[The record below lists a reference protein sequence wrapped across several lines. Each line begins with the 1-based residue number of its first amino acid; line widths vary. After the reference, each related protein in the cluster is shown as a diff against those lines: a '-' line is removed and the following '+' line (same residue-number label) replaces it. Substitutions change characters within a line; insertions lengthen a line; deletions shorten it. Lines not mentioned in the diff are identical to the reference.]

1 MDYNVV
7 SMFKE
12 ILKLSKVQPGETL
25 AVLSEGSIRADYA
38 PCFLA
43 AAQDLGAKVFH
54 LNLPSR
60 AAYAGQLQFG
70 KSGLVDN
77 TAAIEAL
84 KGADIVIDLIGLLF
98 SHEQNELTASGT
110 RVLLVSESIEVLRQ
124 MFPDE
129 TLKRRVK
136 AAGEILAKGRDM
148 HITSKAGTDIR
159 YKLGQYPVLV
169 EYGFADEPG
178 RWDHWPSGFLLTNGN
193 DAGVDGKVVLMP
205 GDIIAAFK
213 RYIETPVT
221 LIVEK
226 GYVTDIQG
234 EGIEAPLLRSYIES
248 FNDPRAYAVSHI
260 GWGMNE
266 KANWFHMA
274 TSKTNDRDRVLNGLA
289 FYGNVLFSMGPN
301 SEVGGDNDTMCH
313 IDMPMRNCSLT
324 LDGQVI
330 VEDGRLVPEELRVP
344 GR

>member
-25 AVLSEGSIRADYA
+25 AVLSEGTIRADYA

-43 AAQDLGAKVFH
+43 AAQELGAKVFH
-54 LNLPSR
+54 VNLPSR

-77 TAAIEAL
+77 PKAIEAL
-84 KGADIVIDLIGLLF
+84 KGADIVIDLVGLLF
-98 SHEQNELTASGT
+98 SHEQNEITASGT
-110 RVLLVSESIEVLRQ
+110 RMLLVSESLEVLRQ

-136 AAGEILAKGRDM
+136 AAGEILARGRDM
-148 HITSKAGTDIR
+148 HIFSKFGTDIR

-193 DAGVDGKVVLMP
+193 DAGVDGKIVLMP

-234 EGIEAPLLRSYIES
+234 DGIEAPLLRSYIES

-289 FYGNVLFSMGPN
+289 FYGNVLFSIGPN

-313 IDMPMRNCSLT
+313 VDMPMRNCSLT
-324 LDGQVI
+324 LDGQLI
-330 VEDGRLVPEELRVP
+330 VDEGRIVPEELRAP

>member
-7 SMFKE
+7 SMFKD
-12 ILKLSKVQPGETL
+12 ILQLSKVKPGETL

-38 PCFLA
+38 PCFLKA
-43 AAQDLGAKVFH
+43 AEELGAKVFH

-60 AAYAGQLQFG
+60 SAYAGQLQFG
-70 KSGLVDN
+70 KSGLVGN
-77 TAAIEAL
+77 QAAIEAL
-84 KGADIVIDLIGLLF
+84 KSADIVIDLVGLLF
-98 SHEQNELTASGT
+98 SHEQNEITASGT
-110 RVLLVSESIEVLRQ
+110 RMLLVSESLEVLRQ

-136 AAGEILAKGRDM
+136 AAGEILSKGRDM

-159 YKLGQYPVLV
+159 YKLGQYPTLI

-193 DAGVDGKVVLMP
+193 DGEVNGKVVLIP

-213 RYIETPVT
+213 RYIERPVT
-221 LIVEK
+221 LIVDK

-234 EGIEAPLLRSYIES
+234 DGIEAPLLRSYIES

-266 KANWFHMA
+266 RANWFHMA

-289 FYGNVLFSMGPN
+289 FYGNVLFSIGPN

-313 IDMPMRNCSLT
+313 VDMPMRNCSLT

-330 VEDGRLVPEELRVP
+330 VEDGRLIPDELRVP

>member
-1 MDYNVV
+1 MAHHVV
-7 SMFKE
+7 NMFKE
-12 ILKLSKVQPGETL
+12 ILKLSDVRAGETL
-25 AVLSEGSIRADYA
+25 AVLSEGTVRTDYA

-43 AAQDLGAKVFH
+43 AAQDLGANVFH

-70 KSGLVDN
+70 KSGLVGN
-77 TAAIEAL
+77 RAAIESL
-84 KGADIVIDLIGLLF
+84 KSADIVIDLVGLLF
-98 SHEQNELTASGT
+98 SHEQNEITASGT
-110 RVLLVSESIEVLRQ
+110 RMLLVSESIEVLRQ

-129 TLKRRVK
+129 SLKRRVK
-136 AAGEILAKGRDM
+136 AAGEILAKGRQM
-148 HITSKAGTDIR
+148 HITSKHGTDIR
-159 YKLGQYPVLV
+159 YTIGQYPVLV

-193 DAGVDGKVVLMP
+193 DGGVDGTIVLMP

-213 RYIETPVT
+213 RYVETPVT
-221 LIVEK
+221 LVVEK
-226 GYVTDIQG
+226 GYVVDIHG
-234 EGIEAPLLRSYIES
+234 HGMEGPLLRSYIES

-313 IDMPMRNCSLT
+313 IDMPMRDCSLT

-330 VEDGRLVPEELRVP
+330 VQDGNLVPDELRAP

>member
-1 MDYNVV
+1 V
-7 SMFKE
+7 
-12 ILKLSKVQPGETL
+12 
-25 AVLSEGSIRADYA
+25 
-38 PCFLA
+38 
-43 AAQDLGAKVFH
+43 
-54 LNLPSR
+54 
-60 AAYAGQLQFG
+60 
-70 KSGLVDN
+70 
-77 TAAIEAL
+77 
-84 KGADIVIDLIGLLF
+84 GLLF
-98 SHEQNELTASGT
+98 SHEQNEITASGT
-110 RVLLVSESIEVLRQ
+110 RMLLVSESIEVLRQ

-129 TLKRRVK
+129 TLRTRVK
-136 AAGEILAKGRDM
+136 AAGEILSKGRDM
-148 HITSKAGTDIR
+148 HITSKFGTDIR
-159 YKLGQYPVLV
+159 YKLGQYPTLV

-193 DAGVDGKVVLMP
+193 DAGVDGKIVLMP

-213 RYIETPVT
+213 RYVETPVT
-221 LIVEK
+221 LTVEK

-234 EGIEAPLLRSYIES
+234 EGMEAPLMRSYIES
-248 FNDPRAYAVSHI
+248 FNDPRAWAVSHI

-330 VEDGRLVPEELRVP
+330 VEDGRLIPDVLRAP

>member
-7 SMFKE
+7 SMFKD
-12 ILKLSKVQPGETL
+12 ILQLSKVKPGETL
-25 AVLSEGSIRADYA
+25 AVLSEGTIRADYA
-38 PCFLA
+38 PCFLKA
-43 AAQDLGAKVFH
+43 AEELGAKVFH
-54 LNLPSR
+54 LNLPAR
-60 AAYAGQLQFG
+60 TAYAGQLQFG
-70 KSGLVDN
+70 KSGLVGN
-77 TAAIEAL
+77 QAAIDAL
-84 KGADIVIDLIGLLF
+84 KSADIVIDLVGLLF
-98 SHEQNELTASGT
+98 SHEQNEITASGT
-110 RVLLVSESIEVLRQ
+110 RMLLVSESLEVLRQ

-136 AAGEILAKGRDM
+136 AAGEILSKGRDM

-159 YKLGQYPVLV
+159 YKLGQYPTLV

-193 DAGVDGKVVLMP
+193 DGGVDGKIVLMP

-213 RYIETPVT
+213 RYIESPVT
-221 LIVEK
+221 MIVEK

-234 EGIEAPLLRSYIES
+234 DGIEAPLLRGYIES

-289 FYGNVLFSMGPN
+289 FYGNVLFSLGPN

-313 IDMPMRNCSLT
+313 VDMPMRNCSLT

-330 VEDGRLVPEELRVP
+330 VQDGRLIPDELRVP

>member
-1 MDYNVV
+1 MDYNMV
-7 SMFKE
+7 SMFKD

-25 AVLSEGSIRADYA
+25 AVLSEGTVRADYA

-43 AAQDLGAKVFH
+43 AAQELGAKVFH

-70 KSGLVDN
+70 KSGLVGN
-77 TAAIEAL
+77 QAAIDAL
-84 KGADIVIDLIGLLF
+84 KSADIVIDLVGLLF
-98 SHEQNELTASGT
+98 SHEQNEITASGT
-110 RVLLVSESIEVLRQ
+110 RMLLVSESIEVLRQ

-148 HITSKAGTDIR
+148 HITSKFGTDIR

-193 DAGVDGKVVLMP
+193 DGGVDGTIVLMP
-205 GDIIAAFK
+205 GDTIAAFK

-221 LIVEK
+221 MTVEK
-226 GYVTDIQG
+226 GYVTDIRG
-234 EGIEAPLLRSYIES
+234 EGIEAALLRSYIES
-248 FNDPRAYAVSHI
+248 FNDPRAWAVSHI
-260 GWGMNE
+260 GWGMND

-289 FYGNVLFSMGPN
+289 FYGNVLFSIGPN

-313 IDMPMRNCSLT
+313 VDMPMRNCSLT

>member
-54 LNLPSR
+54 LNLPAR

-234 EGIEAPLLRSYIES
+234 DGIEAPLLRSYIES